1 MTNEYNPDGKE
12 IRFIDSHYKDL
23 FHIPD
28 GSCVQIHY
36 PDEMVVKPCTFIDE
50 YHTQI
55 GYNVFHICQFAEIME
70 RNGASYMPEPEI
82 MGDEAAWKVGKD
94 RILAV
99 QTCEDGYDYTLLDEN
114 YNEID
119 GGQVDNPEL
128 SMLEV
133 RRDILESF
141 GLERRELR
149 AMFYEDVMEQA
160 FEVGRQAVVVNDP
173 IAELAFKLD
182 RFAENF
188 DPYEYMD
195 QVDDVQAH
203 IQEIKADLAAGNT
216 APYREF
222 LNTYTDENGNKRQKW
237 ETFETNAEAKKRKLQ
252 VEYEQES
259 GTFIPPSAKT
269 VNDLLDEYMSIY
281 GVNTWAMST
290 YESRKSLIANYIR
303 PLIGDM
309 KLEDVTPR
317 IMDKYYRD
325 LLSVKAVSS
334 KYVKAR
340 TEYLT
345 PHTVR
350 EVHKTLRNA
359 FNQAVKWELMTRNP
373 VEHATLPKEEHKTRD
388 IWTAEVLQKALE
400 ACDDDILR
408 LAINLAFSCSL
419 RMGELLGLTW
429 DCIDI
434 SPTSIELGQASIF
447 VEKELQRVNREAM
460 ADLDGKDIMFKFPPT
475 FASTHTA
482 LVLKTPKTKTSVRK
496 VFLPKTV
503 AEMLVQRKAD
513 IEELKDLFGD
523 EFVDFNLVFC
533 SSNGKPI
540 EGQVINRAFN
550 KLIEEKGLP
559 KVVFHSLRHSSITYK
574 LKLNGGD
581 MKSVQGDSGHAQV
594 KMVADV
600 YSHIIDDD
608 RRLNAERMEAAFYSG
623 RQATPEPVQPAATE
637 SSADDKELLLKLL
650 QNPEMAALLKS
661 LAKTL

>member
-222 LNTYTDENGNKRQKW
+222 L
-237 ETFETNAEAKKRKLQ
+237 NAEAKKRKLQ